1 MSGAKFTPMQEPV
14 ITRYEA
20 LKAIDTGHPFKLTF
34 VMADRHRGTG
44 GELREVVNWVKVKQE
59 LEEIQLPGRTL
70 TGQEKSNVRRANGIR
85 LFNIYNPLD
94 PKQHITAVHY
104 HLMLF
109 LNDKRII
116 D

>member
-1 MSGAKFTPMQEPV
+1 MQEEI

-20 LKAIDTGHPFKLTF
+20 LKAIDSGSPFKLVF

-59 LEEIQLPGRTL
+59 LDEIQLPGRTL
-70 TGQEKSNVRRANGIR
+70 TALEKSNVRRAKGIK

-104 HLMLF
+104 DLMLF
-109 LNDKRII
+109 FNDKRII